1 MNEAIKRNAVSDLN
15 SWHFS
20 MYHSSSD
27 LEQLDICMS
36 LHWNRDGDHWCK
48 HGTKNKSDSP
58 CYTGQIF
65 KFYKDLMHDDIT
77 CSKPGLFL

>member
-27 LEQLDICMS
+27 LEQLSTYACLCI
-36 LHWNRDGDHWCK
+36 
-48 HGTKNKSDSP
+48 GTEMETIGVNMGPKINLIHLVTQDKYLSS
-58 CYTGQIF
+58 I
-65 KFYKDLMHDDIT
+65 KI
-77 CSKPGLFL
+77 